1 VFPANVAA
9 IAVERTLRRMI
20 SRAIALSYPVDLRRT
35 IFPLVR
41 GNRDPTTRVD
51 GPIVWRALRTTD
63 GPATLRLTQVDHRR
77 IDVDAWGPGA
87 DRAVADT
94 APGLA
99 GALDEPEAFVPRD
112 VLLQALWRDHRSV
125 LLTRSDPFPVL
136 IAAILEQKVTG
147 FEARKAWREIVLAT
161 SDPAPGE
168 AGLRLPPDAERLAS
182 IPSWRLTK
190 LGVVHRR
197 AATLREA
204 ARHPKRIASLAG
216 APREEARAFL
226 GKLPGVGPWT
236 IAEVSRLALGDPDA
250 VSVGDYHL
258 PHIVSWA
265 FAGEPRGTDE
275 RMLELL
281 EPYRGQRGRVEIL
294 LEASGITAPAFGPKM
309 ERRSF
314 V

>member
-1 VFPANVAA
+1 MAGVR
-9 IAVERTLRRMI
+9 IRLGH
-20 SRAIALSYPVDLRRT
+20 PVDLRRT
-35 IFPLVR
+35 LFPLIR
-41 GNRDPTTRVD
+41 GSGDPTTRVD
-51 GPIVWRALRTTD
+51 GRTIWRAVRTAD
-63 GPATLRLTQVDHRR
+63 GPATVRLTQGGRR
-77 IDVDAWGPGA
+77 EIEAEAWGPGA
-87 DRAVADT
+87 DRAIGEA
-94 APGLA
+94 APGLV
-99 GALDEPEAFVPRD
+99 GALDDPNAFVPRD
-112 VLLQALWRDHRSV
+112 ELLDGIWRDHRGV
-125 LLTRSDPFPVL
+125 LLTRTDPFPVL
-136 IAAILEQKVTG
+136 IAAILEQKVAG
-147 FEARKAWREIVLAT
+147 LEARAAWREIVLAT
-161 SDPAPGE
+161 SDPAPGD

-182 IPSWRLTK
+182 IPSWRLAK

-197 AATLREA
+197 AASLREA
-204 ARHPKRIASLAG
+204 ARHPKKIAALA
-216 APREEARAFL
+216 AAASPEEARAFL
-226 GKLPGVGPWT
+226 EKLPGVGPWT
-236 IAEVSRLALGDPDA
+236 IGEVCRLALGDPDA